1 MLASEAPAHQVEGR
15 SRVRRSDRPRR
26 THEIPEATM
35 FARILHAND
44 GSEHAFHALGLALMI
59 AEQNRSEL
67 HMVCVEEVPYL
78 PEFVLDAEESVLL
91 ATERFKSVLERS
103 RTMAEDHRIGLVTHV
118 FAGHPVQKIVDLA
131 EAVMADLLVIGA
143 RGHSALYER
152 MVGSRADR
160 IMQLARC
167 PVLVVK

>member
-1 MLASEAPAHQVEGR
+1 
-15 SRVRRSDRPRR
+15 
-26 THEIPEATM
+26 M
-35 FARILHAND
+35 FAKILHAND
-44 GSEHAFHALGLALMI
+44 GSEHAFHALGLALAL
-59 AEQNRSEL
+59 AEQNHSEL

-78 PEFVLDAEESVLL
+78 PEFVLDVEESIRL

-103 RTMAEDHRIGLVTHV
+103 RMMAEERRIELRTHV
-118 FAGHPVQKIVDLA
+118 FAGHPVQKIIDLA
-131 EAVMADLLVIGA
+131 EAIAADLLVIGA

-160 IMQLARC
+160 LMQLAQC